1 MPGIYVTG
9 MPNYRSTPYACISR
23 IAINTLFYNNELFR
37 NLSVLYFGGNM
48 FSYNR
53 KINFY
58 DCDPAGILFYARVYE
73 ICHAAYESLI
83 ESFDIGEDYWNSP
96 DYIVPVI
103 NSEAFY
109 HRPVK
114 YGEEITIEIN
124 VKQLKTT
131 SFELN
136 YLVKNSRGEKC
147 IIAKTVHV
155 FVSKESMKKTNITG
169 KVYKGLEK
177 HLV

>member
-1 MPGIYVTG
+1 
-9 MPNYRSTPYACISR
+9 
-23 IAINTLFYNNELFR
+23 
-37 NLSVLYFGGNM
+37 M
-48 FSYNR
+48 FSYR
-53 KINFY
+53 KKINFY

-73 ICHAAYESLI
+73 ICHAAYESMI

-109 HRPVK
+109 HRPIK
-114 YGEEITIEIN
+114 YGEEITIEIT

-136 YLVKNSRGEKC
+136 YLVKNTAGDKC
-147 IIAKTVHV
+147 VAVKTVHV
-155 FVSKESMKKTNITG
+155 FVSKVTMKKVNIVPP
-169 KVYKGLEK
+169 VYTGLEK
-177 HLV
+177 HKIGEDK